1 MQTLSR
7 LRWNDWF
14 FLCVMIGGLVWL
26 ADTGPARTEWSGWL
40 GWDGRDHLGAEY
52 DSIARSIR
60 SGRGFADPFQ
70 EPTGPTAWM
79 PPALP
84 YLLAS
89 LYWLTGDDRE
99 SVVAIVLAMQICVVF
114 FTCAIVMGEARRCQ
128 VVWAGYIVIVIG
140 LVACFQWLFRRT
152 HDVWLNLLL
161 VDLLW
166 LGLVSRWQQP
176 RRLIY
181 WGSLGG
187 VVALCSPVLGA
198 AWALLTCW
206 RWLSSNRKQLDFNER
221 ENRQKRLAAIAMVA
235 GISILCVLPW
245 TIRNRVVL
253 GSWMPIKSNG
263 MFELWQSQCLDDD
276 GVLDWK
282 TTSQHPWPN
291 NGELRGEYKR
301 RGEMAFIAHYGDI
314 VKQDI
319 AAQPLK
325 FLDRI
330 AGRGL
335 AATVW
340 YMPHDP
346 GSIWPLW
353 LQRLVFSLPFLSAC
367 YLLATQRRMSR
378 QAAAAVALMAPAL
391 AAYILISYY
400 DRYAAPLIGV
410 KMILIL
416 HAWRGIATNR
426 SARFT
431 ARVSQDVAAIKT
443 AL

>member
-1 MQTLSR
+1 MQLLSR
-7 LRWNDWF
+7 LRWNDWL
-14 FLCVMIGGLVWL
+14 FLCIVISGLVWL
-26 ADTGPARTEWSGWL
+26 ADSSSVGTEWSVWL

-52 DSIARSIR
+52 DSIARAIR

-89 LYWLTGDDRE
+89 LYWITGDDRE
-99 SVVAIVLAMQICVVF
+99 SVVAIVLAVQMFVVS
-114 FTCAIVMGEARRCQ
+114 FTCALVVGEARRCRA
-128 VVWAGYIVIVIG
+128 VGASYVVIVVG
-140 LVACFQWLFRRT
+140 LAACFQLLFRRT
-152 HDVWLNLLL
+152 HDVWLNLLV

-187 VVALCSPVLGA
+187 VAALCSPILGA
-198 AWALLTCW
+198 AWAGLTCW
-206 RWLSSNRKQLDFNER
+206 RWLSCNRKQLDS
-221 ENRQKRLAAIAMVA
+221 NRQQRWQKRWTAVAVVA
-235 GISILCVLPW
+235 GLSILPVLPW
-245 TIRNRVVL
+245 TIRNRMVL

-282 TTSQHPWPN
+282 TTGQHPWPSS
-291 NGELRGEYKR
+291 GKLRSEYKQ
-301 RGEMAFIAHYGDI
+301 RGEMDFIAHYGQI
-314 VKQDI
+314 ATQDI
-319 AAQPLK
+319 ADNPLV
-325 FLDRI
+325 FVDRV
-330 AGRGL
+330 AARSL

-346 GSIWPLW
+346 HSIWPLW
-353 LQRLVFSLPFLSAC
+353 LQRLVFPIPFLSAV

-378 QAAAAVALMAPAL
+378 QAAAAL
-391 AAYILISYY
+391 AIMFLVLLPYVLISYY
-400 DRYAAPLIGV
+400 DRYAAPLIGL
-410 KMILIL
+410 KMIVVL
-416 HAWRGIATNR
+416 HAWRGLVRNFKAWD
-426 SARFT
+426 AG
-431 ARVSQDVAAIKT
+431 
-443 AL
+443 